1 MIGKL
6 LLNLSAVASLLP
18 VAIAAYRTEDA
29 RPGLAFWSALLVAV
43 AGPSVLVVS
52 ETLTKAW
59 SGSFSLA
66 LWITIAASI
75 WLFALTSLATREA
88 WRVAPLLIPYLVL
101 LGLLAMI
108 WSGVSSAT
116 VLSGEVE
123 FWLQLHIAASV
134 ATYGLCTIA
143 ATAGVAVYLKERGLK
158 RKQSSRLSRLL
169 PSVVDAEH
177 LQLRLLALAEL
188 VLFLGIVSGMARGY
202 LTDGHLLSLDHKSL
216 LSVLAFIL
224 IGVLLLVQWRS
235 GLYARQAARSVLIA
249 YLLLTLAYPGVKFIL
264 DVIIA

>member
-1 MIGKL
+1 ML
-6 LLNLSAVASLLP
+6 SDLFLNLSAAIALLP
-18 VAIAAYRTEDA
+18 VAIIAYRTLDDP
-29 RPGLAFWSALLVAV
+29 PGVPYWSAMLVAV
-43 AGPSVLVVS
+43 TGPSVLVVS

-66 LWITIAASI
+66 LWITIAASV
-75 WLFALTSLATREA
+75 WLFALTALLAREA
-88 WRVAPLLIPYLVL
+88 WRITPLLIPYLLVL
-101 LGLLAMI
+101 GFLAMV
-108 WSGVSSAT
+108 WSGVTSTT
-116 VLSGEVE
+116 VLSGEVD
-123 FWLQLHIAASV
+123 FWLQFHIAASV

-143 ATAGVAVYLKERGLK
+143 ATAGVAVYIKERELK
-158 RKQSSRLSRLL
+158 RKQSSRLGRLL
-169 PSVVDAEH
+169 PAVFDAEQ
-177 LQLRLLALAEL
+177 LQLRLLALAEF

-216 LSVLAFIL
+216 LSVLAFVL